1 MIKKLNRDRFKRKKP
16 LPKWYFEEDTKD
28 YTRIFMQLFDIEME
42 LKGLRD
48 RIWIQALRTRY
59 AIAHTK
65 SFHIKTK
72 LKFQEK
78 IILQHIN
85 DIERLQEENK
95 QARNK
100 NYEREYGHDLNFF

>member
-1 MIKKLNRDRFKRKKP
+1 MIKKLNKNRFERKKP

-42 LKGLRD
+42 LRGLRD

-78 IILQHIN
+78 VILEHI
-85 DIERLQEENK
+85 DKIERLQKENK
-95 QARNK
+95 QAHSE
-100 NYEREYGHDLNFF
+100 NYKREYSHDFN